1 MGTPTENSSLAW
13 PGWPGWPGWSGK
25 AHWAPW
31 LSVSIIHVSS
41 LGWSPDD
48 LGLKLADIQSS
59 SNSKRQL
66 WKHILFSVKK
76 TWSQAIQFP
85 VASYRWLVLSLTK
98 GICLWFLE
106 GYLKN

>member
-1 MGTPTENSSLAW
+1 MGTPTENSSLA
-13 PGWPGWPGWSGK
+13 WPGWPGWSGK